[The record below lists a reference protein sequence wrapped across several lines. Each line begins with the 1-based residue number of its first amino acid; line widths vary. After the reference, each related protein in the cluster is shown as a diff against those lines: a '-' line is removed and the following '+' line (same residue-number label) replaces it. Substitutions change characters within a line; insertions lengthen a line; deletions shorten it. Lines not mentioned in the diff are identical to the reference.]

1 MLQRLSPEHATVLQV
16 TNRSFWV
23 SSSVTLVVWS
33 HQLRLSHVTICDFLL
48 QLATFFSWWL
58 SSPAGLH
65 RCNKAIRHNISHQVT
80 SSTSDGCWAARV
92 CCSLSMFMFCTLQWS
107 SQSRWE
113 SSHLASDVS
122 VWAGLYNQ
130 RREVGTCKMW
140 VICPLLDVCIGVR
153 WLICFTMST
162 KGIQLASFCKDI
174 YTVMSKVRWVLFL
187 IIWGV
192 SLALSHPWSVISK

>member
-1 MLQRLSPEHATVLQV
+1 MQQCYKSPK
-16 TNRSFWV
+16 NGSFWV
-23 SSSVTLVVWS
+23 SSSVTLAVWS
-33 HQLRLSHVTICDFLL
+33 HQLWMSHVTICDLFI
-48 QLATFFSWWL
+48 QLATFFSWCL
-58 SSPAGLH
+58 SSPADLYWFKKG
-65 RCNKAIRHNISHQVT
+65 IRHNISHQVT
-80 SSTSDGCWAARV
+80 HYGRISDGCWAACM
-92 CCSLSMFMFCTLQWS
+92 CCSLSTFIFCILQRS
-107 SQSRWE
+107 SPSRWE

-153 WLICFTMST
+153 WLICLTMTT
-162 KGIQLASFCKDI
+162 KGVQLAKTFNTD
-174 YTVMSKVRWVLFL
+174 MSKVRWVLFL